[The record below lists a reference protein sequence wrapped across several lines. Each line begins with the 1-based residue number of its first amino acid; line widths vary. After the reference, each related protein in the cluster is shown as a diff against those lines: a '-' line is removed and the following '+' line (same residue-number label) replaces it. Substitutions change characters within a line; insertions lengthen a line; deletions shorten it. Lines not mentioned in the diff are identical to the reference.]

1 MMCSGAENA
10 LFPAPLQGG
19 QPSVPPKIM
28 AGVWLNPS
36 PTETKWEPLMESVFA
51 TRDTRELCVRVRT
64 CYWGEG
70 GGGGGAD
77 MKSNKYL
84 IYVKEFHLK
93 ITELWAIM
101 FGICNSPLP
110 PQKCWWKVLVMT
122 KWHVQITNCVIIFS
136 LYWFFFYFSPDLW
149 SEWIRGNRKGD
160 HERRGG
166 VSFGRDRRL
175 RPVAA
180 RSGCLWRS
188 PCPGL
193 GTPHWVQVY
202 LCNCYINKKY
212 NKNYVFKQNTVL
224 CHFKR

>member
-1 MMCSGAENA
+1 
-10 LFPAPLQGG
+10 
-19 QPSVPPKIM
+19 
-28 AGVWLNPS
+28 
-36 PTETKWEPLMESVFA
+36 
-51 TRDTRELCVRVRT
+51 
-64 CYWGEG
+64 
-70 GGGGGAD
+70 
-77 MKSNKYL
+77 
-84 IYVKEFHLK
+84 
-93 ITELWAIM
+93 M

-212 NKNYVFKQNTVL
+212 MYSNKTPFFVISKGNWF
-224 CHFKR
+224 CFSFKRMAEFIITYILSRTFYMKFKYWIRITAYERERERES